1 MKRAL
6 AGAGVVA
13 VVCGLLVC
21 GCGPKAP
28 KPEAAKP
35 PASDQLS
42 GQVVG
47 GVREVKVEAKQW
59 AFNPDRI
66 VVKKGEKVRL
76 VVTSVDVQHGLGIP
90 AFNVN
95 QELPPNQPQT
105 IEFTPD
111 KAGEFEFRCTV
122 YCGAGHGGMKGTL
135 VVQQ

>member
-1 MKRAL
+1 MRQAL
-6 AGAGVVA
+6 ASAGVVA
-13 VVCGLLVC
+13 VVCGLLVW

-28 KPEAAKP
+28 KPEGAKP
-35 PASDQLS
+35 PVSDQLS
-42 GQVVG
+42 GQVAD

-59 AFNPDRI
+59 AFTPDRI

-76 VVTSVDVQHGLGIP
+76 VVTSMDVEHGLGIE
-90 AFNVN
+90 AFNIN
-95 QELPPNQPQT
+95 HKLPPHQPQT

-111 KAGEFEFRCTV
+111 KAGEFEFHCTV

>member
-1 MKRAL
+1 MRRIL
-6 AGAGVVA
+6 AAVGVVG

-28 KPEAAKP
+28 KPEAP
-35 PASDQLS
+35 PRVASDQLS

-47 GVREVKVEAKQW
+47 GVREVKVEAKRW
-59 AFNPDRI
+59 AFDPNRI

-76 VVTSVDVQHGLGIP
+76 VVTSLDVKHGLGIE
-90 AFNVN
+90 AFNIN
-95 QELPPNQPQT
+95 QELPPHQPQT

-111 KAGEFEFRCTV
+111 QAGEFEFHCTV
-122 YCGAGHGGMKGTL
+122 FCGAGHLDMKGTL